1 MSKED
6 NPKYYICSKCG
17 DTIRKV
23 PNPTKVDLTNM
34 NLCVNPLLER
44 TSGIC
49 GGSFTVEI
57 TEEEYNTKLK
67 DWETKR
73 KQNKDE

>member
-6 NPKYYICSKCG
+6 KPKYFICSKCG
-17 DTIRKV
+17 EVVIKV
-23 PNPTKVDLTNM
+23 PNPSKVDLTNM
-34 NLCVNPLLER
+34 TLCVNPMGVR

-49 GGSFTVEI
+49 GGSVTVEI

-67 DWETKR
+67 EWETKT
-73 KQNKDE
+73 K

>member
-6 NPKYYICSKCG
+6 NPKYFICSKCG
-17 DTIRKV
+17 EVIRKV
-23 PNPTKVDLTNM
+23 PNPSKIDLTNM
-34 NLCVNPLLER
+34 TLCVNPMGVR

-49 GGSFTVEI
+49 GGSVTVEI

-67 DWETKR
+67 EWEIKTK
-73 KQNKDE
+73 